1 MWGIFQFDCPSNM
14 AQLDIVDWDSPGT
27 RNVLVS
33 MGGGKMAFAKGSNYS
48 GFLRYGRTRD
58 DEGFFDQWT
67 FGYKRNLDCSK
78 NLISARSTD
87 WDSNQGMDLIVSQP
101 HGTTKFYS
109 RGFCVP
115 PGACNGKG
123 VCSSSGVCR
132 CEPGYVGDCSA
143 CDEGYYSVTGGGKV
157 RTCFA
162 CPKSDLGVC
171 SGRGICNDDRASQ
184 NLAALNQSAMAH
196 LAHGDGN
203 CACNEASFHG
213 KDKGGR
219 STCAEGGCSAGFRE
233 VRNQSDER
241 ALGLFYC
248 EGCPPG
254 TESSKGV
261 TCLPC
266 PLNTYSTGLAEAC
279 AECPGLFLRYRPD
292 VSSSTCQLEVLQL
305 LWAPIFFI
313 LGIFTC
319 LLPLQLCYY
328 EIDIIDATLQDQE
341 VVISTHRAHFLL
353 QWPWATPPLRLSGTG
368 VPWLD
373 SEDVR
378 YRVKS
383 QGREHLVL
391 LDSTGKSSSMPGSE
405 TSTGRMR
412 LDFWSSNVFC
422 GFQGVPFGML
432 LVTLLAL
439 VITLAQRALQP
450 LLAVLEALIALAS
463 ALVIFLW
470 RKRRETPL
478 MKSHARFLEQLSHP
492 VLPGRLGLYLY
503 LSFP

>member
-1 MWGIFQFDCPSNM
+1 M
-14 AQLDIVDWDSPGT
+14 A
-27 RNVLVS
+27 
-33 MGGGKMAFAKGSNYS
+33 Y
-48 GFLRYGRTRD
+48 
-58 DEGFFDQWT
+58 
-67 FGYKRNLDCSK
+67 
-78 NLISARSTD
+78 
-87 WDSNQGMDLIVSQP
+87 
-101 HGTTKFYS
+101 
-109 RGFCVP
+109 
-115 PGACNGKG
+115 
-123 VCSSSGVCR
+123 
-132 CEPGYVGDCSA
+132 
-143 CDEGYYSVTGGGKV
+143 
-157 RTCFA
+157 
-162 CPKSDLGVC
+162 
-171 SGRGICNDDRASQ
+171 
-184 NLAALNQSAMAH
+184 

-213 KDKGGR
+213 MDKGGR

-233 VRNQSDER
+233 VRNSDER

-266 PLNTYSTGLAEAC
+266 PLNTYSTGQAEAC

-292 VSSSTCQLEVLQL
+292 VSASTCQLEVLQL

-319 LLPLQLCYY
+319 LLLLQLCYY

-353 QWPWATPPLRLSGTG
+353 PWLWATPPLRLSGTG

-373 SEDVR
+373 SADIR

-391 LDSTGKSSSMPGSE
+391 LDSTGKSCSMPGSE
-405 TSTGRMR
+405 TSTGKIR

-450 LLAVLEALIALAS
+450 LLAVLEALIALAIAYYTVANVVYPVTKKNRLSYAELAGPQKVKWFVSHFWGTAFQHFTDAVCRHAQS
-463 ALVIFLW
+463 ACTGEWQQESYWICSFSNNQHAVGDEIGSGWQECSFYLALQDPGCMGTAMVLDEKALPLTRAWCLFEVLQTLLLEEKSSSFQGLMLCALKQISVLSCLGMHFWRSQTRSVALW
-470 RKRRETPL
+470 TLIPMQKLANP
-478 MKSHARFLEQLSHP
+478 RF
-492 VLPGRLGLYLY
+492 
-503 LSFP
+503 